1 MGQYC
6 SCLPPASA
14 SSTWEH
20 LGGRQG
26 QREWRG
32 GKQGG
37 GREEV
42 VAVAGDTVQQH
53 GEIIAATLCSSTR
66 DGRFFSFP
74 PLDITQPSLA
84 WPRRVSAQKNIEVK
98 NCT

>member
-1 MGQYC
+1 MR
-6 SCLPPASA
+6 
-14 SSTWEH
+14 E
-20 LGGRQG
+20 GGRPLG
-26 QREWRG
+26 VEGRE
-32 GKQGG
+32 GG
-37 GREEV
+37 GRGEGV

-84 WPRRVSAQKNIEVK
+84 RPRRVSAQKNIEFK